1 MKTMTVRSAA
11 RDDPVAHAMADACD
25 VNSGL
30 RETAKYQRIFVA
42 VMCPSHLLSR
52 TYLIVI
58 SAVAEFV
65 AEF

>member
-1 MKTMTVRSAA
+1 
-11 RDDPVAHAMADACD
+11 MADACD

-30 RETAKYQRIFVA
+30 RETAKYQRMFVA